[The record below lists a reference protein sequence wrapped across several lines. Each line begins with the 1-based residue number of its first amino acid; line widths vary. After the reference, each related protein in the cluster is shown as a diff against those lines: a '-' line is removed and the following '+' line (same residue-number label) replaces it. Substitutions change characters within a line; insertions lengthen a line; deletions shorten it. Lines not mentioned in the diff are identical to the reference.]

1 MKKIFSLKSYN
12 PQRAFTLIELLIVIA
27 VLGILAAAIIVAI
40 NPVKKINQAKD
51 SNLKSDMG
59 QLVNALQIYFTSTGT
74 VGTPVYPTGLDVLL
88 TAGEL
93 KTMPKQQKG
102 AATCNSVSPIAGPL
116 GADMNYCYAVSTI
129 GDKAAVWGHLFDVP
143 ATAYFCWDSTNG
155 VLKQTTTQP
164 TAATFTCP

>member
-1 MKKIFSLKSYN
+1 MKKLFNLKLSN
-12 PQRAFTLIELLIVIA
+12 PQKAFTLIELLIVIA

-74 VGTPVYPTGLDVLL
+74 TGTPAYPATLIVLL

-93 KTMPKQQKG
+93 KTMPKQQAGATPCTSVNPAGAQG
-102 AATCNSVSPIAGPL
+102 AAAE
-116 GADMNYCYAVSTI
+116 YCYGSNGTNAV
-129 GDKAAVWGHLFDVP
+129 VWGNLFDVYA
-143 ATAYFCWDSTNG
+143 ATWFCWDSTNG
-155 VLKQTTTQP
+155 VLKSTITQP
-164 TAATFTCP
+164 TLATSTC